1 MRDHLYMSE
10 DRVDQELPVD
20 DLLQVRRALGHRLA
34 VLRQAAGYTQHQLS
48 AVIHYHRSSV
58 ANVETGRQRAPR
70 DFWQRADKLLGAG
83 GDLLAAFDRVESL
96 HRRRKVDQIAS
107 RFPTGVIPE
116 TQPEFGQG
124 GAVRSIVQAA
134 HETREHALNAGA
146 LAVSDVAI
154 EQLRDDVSRLARH
167 FPELEL
173 QQIVGETLRI
183 RDLAVRLLE
192 HTRRP
197 AQQVELYLITAQAAA
212 LLASESVDLGL
223 WSPAMQYA
231 RAAYAYGEIIGHAGA
246 CAYARGMQATIA
258 YWTGQVDDAVQYAR
272 AAADL
277 APAGV
282 GRVRAY
288 SVLARALAYR
298 GDAGEVLSAIAIAAD
313 ARSQAGRDELHD
325 MVGGE
330 FGFTAEQQARCDG
343 TALLQVG
350 QVVQATDAARRAL
363 DLATA
368 TQAQWP
374 TVVAEAR
381 VDLAACLL
389 LGGQLDAVEPTLA
402 PVWAMPP
409 QWRRAGLIGRI
420 DSLRGSLNGRRWRDS
435 SIARSTVDRAEAF
448 VAARPELPA
457 LPGL

>member
-1 MRDHLYMSE
+1 MSE
-10 DRVDQELPVD
+10 GRVDQESPIN
-20 DLLQVRRALGHRLA
+20 DLLQVRRGLGRRLA
-34 VLRQAAGYTQHQLS
+34 VLRQAAGHTQHQLS
-48 AVIHYHRSSV
+48 RLIHYHRSSV

-83 GDLLAAFDRVESL
+83 GDLLAAFDRVESQ
-96 HRRRKVDQIAS
+96 HRQHKVDQMAS
-107 RFPTGVIPE
+107 RFPPETIPE
-116 TQPEFGQG
+116 VSPEFGQG
-124 GAVRSIVQAA
+124 AAVRSIVQAA

-146 LAVSDVAI
+146 LTVSDVAI
-154 EQLRDDVSRLARH
+154 EQLRDDVSRLARR

-197 AQQVELYLITAQAAA
+197 AQQTELYLIVAQAAA

-231 RAAYAYGEIIGHAGA
+231 RAAYAYGEIVGHAGA

-258 YWTGQVDDAVQYAR
+258 YWTGQVDDAVHYAQ

-282 GRVRAY
+282 ARVRAY

-298 GDAGEVLSAIAIAAD
+298 GDAGAVVSAIAIAAD

-325 MVGGE
+325 VVGGE
-330 FGFTAEQQARCDG
+330 FGFTIEQQARCDG

-350 QVVQATDAARRAL
+350 QVGQATDAARRAL
-363 DLATA
+363 DLAA
-368 TQAQWP
+368 AIRAQWP

-420 DSLRGSLNGRRWRDS
+420 DRLRGSLNDRRWRGS
-435 SIARSTVDRAEAF
+435 SIARSTVDRAAAF
-448 VAARPELPA
+448 VAVRPELPA
-457 LPGL
+457 LPGV

>member
-1 MRDHLYMSE
+1 MRDHLLMS
-10 DRVDQELPVD
+10 DGRVDQESPVD
-20 DLLQVRRALGHRLA
+20 DLLQVRRALGRRLA
-34 VLRQAAGYTQHQLS
+34 LLRQAAGHTQHQLS
-48 AVIHYHRSSV
+48 RLIHYHRSSV

-70 DFWQRADKLLGAG
+70 DFWQRADKLLNAG
-83 GDLLAAFDRVESL
+83 GDLLAAFDRVESQ
-96 HRRRKVDQIAS
+96 HRRHKVDQMAS
-107 RFPTGVIPE
+107 QFPAETIPE
-116 TQPEFGQG
+116 VPPES

-134 HETREHALNAGA
+134 QETREHALNAGA

-154 EQLRDDVSRLARH
+154 EQLRDDVTRLARR

-197 AQQVELYLITAQAAA
+197 AQQSELYLIVAQAAA

-231 RAAYAYGEIIGHAGA
+231 RAAYAYGEIVGHAGA

-258 YWTGQVDDAVQYAR
+258 YWTGQVDDAVQYAQ

-282 GRVRAY
+282 ARVRAY

-298 GDAGEVLSAIAIAAD
+298 GDAGAVTTAIATAAD

-325 MVGGE
+325 VVGGE
-330 FGFTAEQQARCDG
+330 FGFTVEQQARCDG

-350 QVVQATDAARRAL
+350 QVMQATDAARRAL
-363 DLATA
+363 DLASA

-420 DSLRGSLNGRRWRDS
+420 DSLRGSLNDRRWRGS

-448 VAARPELPA
+448 VAARPGIPA
-457 LPGL
+457 LPGV